1 MPTLTPQEAKALSD
15 LIGDMSEFWSDT
27 DHDTAETDL
36 AWDKLLQIA
45 EGVEWL
51 PLILKFTPCYLR
63 IIKSNRQQDA
73 NPTTNRPEGQAY

>member
-1 MPTLTPQEAKALSD
+1 MPTLTPQEAIALSD

-45 EGVEWL
+45 EGVE
-51 PLILKFTPCYLR
+51 
-63 IIKSNRQQDA
+63 
-73 NPTTNRPEGQAY
+73 